1 MGGTMTAR
9 SHDYQEWFVKRALQA
24 MNDYDLDK
32 EPEPAEGESFAPAP
46 EETEF
51 EYLEDV
57 IAENET
63 NEIRNIGTTFET
75 KPDWCDPEQIDRM
88 LDLGGPRWRS
98 ASRPPTSGSTARCT
112 AGTAMRLPATPTA
125 TYATPRSRSGST

>member
-1 MGGTMTAR
+1 
-9 SHDYQEWFVKRALQA
+9 QEWFVKRALQA
-24 MNDYDLDK
+24 MNDYDLDE

-46 EETEF
+46 ENTEF

-63 NEIRNIGTTFET
+63 NAIRNIGTTFET

-88 LDLGGPRWRS
+88 LDLGG
-98 ASRPPTSGSTARCT
+98 TKVEVGVQT
-112 AGTAMRLPATPTA
+112 
-125 TYATPRSRSGST
+125 TYERINR